1 MERKQWLKEQISEA
15 NRLYYAEN
23 APKVDDIIYDEWKAE
38 YHRILVQEG
47 LDPEKDELLS
57 SESVGH
63 IPTSHL
69 GKAEHKI
76 FMGSLANSMNEQEF
90 LEFDKRVG
98 GGPYLCQPK
107 VDGASIALYYRNG
120 LLQQAITRGDG
131 NIGDDI
137 TENVRKFNNLPAQ
150 AGYFTGAVRGEAILY
165 TADWE
170 KIDTESESNPRNIGS
185 GIIQRSDGRNNDKM
199 RLLAFDIVPEGLTVK
214 SEVEK
219 NDLLKSLGFEVPT
232 CQVINSS
239 AEVIK
244 AHSLLGANRKTIPYW
259 IDGFVVKVNEVSR
272 QDKLGWSGRRPKY
285 STAFKF
291 TAEKAE
297 TTIDDVLWTV
307 GHNGDQIPTAQLK
320 PIRLGGTTVQNA
332 LLCNMDEISRLDIA
346 IGDTVLIY
354 KAGEIIP
361 KIHSVVSRSPNR
373 KLIAEPKTCV
383 VCGSPT
389 ARRQSSVKGNVKVG
403 AVTECTNPDC
413 EAKSYGKLKTFI
425 KKVDILGIG
434 DAVLEAMVE
443 SGMVSTVPD
452 LYRIQA
458 DKLAKLQ
465 AGTLVG
471 AKRADSIIKE
481 IESKRKLTID
491 LFLGSLGIQHL
502 GRRRVQIIRE
512 NIQSKVGL
520 DIFNKLPAW
529 LDGKLVEYRDV
540 AGVPGIAEAIQVGID
555 RQKNVSMELLKEIQI
570 VAPAA
575 KAAPV
580 QGVLNGRA
588 FVLTGTMSRKRS
600 EIAKDIV
607 AAGGVVFDDISN
619 KDVTLVQADPTSS
632 SSKSKK
638 ANKLGASVISEEQLM
653 SLMGK

>member
-1 MERKQWLKEQISEA
+1 
-15 NRLYYAEN
+15 
-23 APKVDDIIYDEWKAE
+23 
-38 YHRILVQEG
+38 
-47 LDPEKDELLS
+47 
-57 SESVGH
+57 
-63 IPTSHL
+63 
-69 GKAEHKI
+69 
-76 FMGSLANSMNEQEF
+76 
-90 LEFDKRVG
+90 
-98 GGPYLCQPK
+98 
-107 VDGASIALYYRNG
+107 
-120 LLQQAITRGDG
+120 
-131 NIGDDI
+131 
-137 TENVRKFNNLPAQ
+137 
-150 AGYFTGAVRGEAILY
+150 
-165 TADWE
+165 
-170 KIDTESESNPRNIGS
+170 
-185 GIIQRSDGRNNDKM
+185 
-199 RLLAFDIVPEGLTVK
+199 
-214 SEVEK
+214 
-219 NDLLKSLGFEVPT
+219 
-232 CQVINSS
+232 
-239 AEVIK
+239 
-244 AHSLLGANRKTIPYW
+244 LGANRKTIPYW

-555 RQKNVSMELLKEIQI
+555 RQKNVIMELLKEIQI